1 LTFSALAAV
10 AAPIVRLHAERLAGP
25 ANGYRQEGANMRRM
39 VERLRKVHPRLPRGS
54 SLLVVD
60 DPLPEGYFLLFMA
73 QLAYTDPSLRLNRIK
88 MMSKPPTGDE
98 LISYDYVLGG
108 GWELHDVRGIG
119 DPRPPVDV
127 RFVSGGHSVA
137 IPEFGGKTVDL
148 CIAVSAGD
156 RWERS
161 ILRNVVLDSSGRAEL
176 PAPVPSG
183 SIVRIEWV
191 RPADGNW
198 ISASEGEKTGTF
210 SHTLDIRRCS
220 RSRAALS
227 PPTNE
232 NPLSP
237 RSGTAAA
244 VALLFSPLS
253 PAHSPSESFP
263 PATFGW
269 ELLLYKPSVEG
280 KRKMKSISQ
289 FGRFPKYVRDN
300 RRRRCIDERRCANCR
315 GNIDPAIREFGR
327 S

>member
-1 LTFSALAAV
+1 MTFAALAAV
-10 AAPIVRLHAERLAGP
+10 AVPIVHLHAERLAGP

-54 SLLVVD
+54 SLLVLD

-73 QLAYTDPSLRLNRIK
+73 QLAYADPSLRLDRTN
-88 MMSKPPTGDE
+88 MMSKPPIGDE
-98 LISYDYVLGG
+98 LTSYDYVLCT

-127 RFVSGGHSVA
+127 RLVSGGHSVA
-137 IPEFGGKTVDL
+137 IPELAGKTVDL
-148 CIAVSAGD
+148 GIGLFAGD

-176 PAPVPSG
+176 PAPVPTG

-198 ISASEGEKTGTF
+198 MSASEGEKTGTF
-210 SHTLDIRRCS
+210 SPTLDFRRCS

-232 NPLSP
+232 
-237 RSGTAAA
+237 
-244 VALLFSPLS
+244 SPLS
-253 PAHSPSESFP
+253 SRTSSKDMKWGQITIRRVIFLVASP
-263 PATFGW
+263 
-269 ELLLYKPSVEG
+269 LL
-280 KRKMKSISQ
+280 
-289 FGRFPKYVRDN
+289 
-300 RRRRCIDERRCANCR
+300 ERLL
-315 GNIDPAIREFGR
+315 
-327 S
+327 